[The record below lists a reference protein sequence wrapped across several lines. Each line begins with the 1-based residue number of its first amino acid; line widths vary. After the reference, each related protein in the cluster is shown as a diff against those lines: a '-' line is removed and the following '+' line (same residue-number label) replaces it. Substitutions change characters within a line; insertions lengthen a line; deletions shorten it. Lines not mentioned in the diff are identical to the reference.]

1 MKITIKATK
10 IELTPK
16 LKEFIEEQINS
27 LEKFAK
33 RILEEKSRE
42 KFLKKKKEKIEARV
56 EIREKER
63 GFYYAECNL
72 ILPHKLLRAESL
84 QKNLKSA
91 IHEVKKE
98 LKRELKEHKEK
109 FLAKMKRETRKLR
122 RELKVSESIK

>member
-63 GFYYAECNL
+63 
-72 ILPHKLLRAESL
+72 R
-84 QKNLKSA
+84 
-91 IHEVKKE
+91 
-98 LKRELKEHKEK
+98 
-109 FLAKMKRETRKLR
+109 FLFIVR
-122 RELKVSESIK
+122 VQPNSSS